1 MLNENEPKGDDMT
14 AAAKS
19 IKIPG
24 PDHPITTAR
33 NPNRVV
39 VTFAGHVIAET
50 QEAFTLKEAN
60 YPPVIYVP
68 RKDANMALLKAT
80 EHSTYCPYKGDASY
94 FSISAGG
101 REAVN
106 AIWSYEHPH
115 PAMAVIADYLA
126 FYPDR
131 VDAIEERA
139 GV

>member
-1 MLNENEPKGDDMT
+1 MT

-24 PDHPITTAR
+24 PDHPISTAR

-50 QEAFTLKEAN
+50 QAALTLKEAN
-60 YPPVIYVP
+60 YPQVIYVP
-68 RKDANMALLKAT
+68 RKDANMALLKPT
-80 EHSTYCPYKGDASY
+80 EHATYCPYKGDASY
-94 FSISAGG
+94 FTISAGG

-106 AIWSYEHPH
+106 AVWSYEHPH

-139 GV
+139 GI